1 MPVLPPEQAAA
12 PQQEAAITPPPQ
24 PPETIVTTYYRALD
38 AGRFDAAWTL
48 LTPAVRA
55 AFGPYEQWRDG
66 YSTTLSNTPRDI
78 EVAHEGAV
86 ATIAHELVTEDRS
99 PCGPV
104 ERTFDVSWRLTLT
117 DGGWR
122 AASLSAVKRAGAE
135 PADAC
140 ADGQNAARATGG
152 TQAD

>member
-1 MPVLPPEQAAA
+1 M
-12 PQQEAAITPPPQ
+12 
-24 PPETIVTTYYRALD
+24 
-38 AGRFDAAWTL
+38 
-48 LTPAVRA
+48 VRA

-104 ERTFDVSWRLTLT
+104 RQTFDVSWRLILV
-117 DGGWR
+117 DAGWR
-122 AASLSAVKRAGAE
+122 AESLSAVKRAGPE

-140 ADGQNAARATGG
+140 GSHNAARAAGG
-152 TQAD
+152 S